1 MMIEDMPLIDIL
13 ASWRYEEQYFSNELQ
28 NAYKIDFEPFNPFW
42 SDIPWTAALEKQKVL
57 VVHPFA
63 ETIQNNISERKS
75 STKTQKSYQLLIYK
89 RLRQFRQSGII

>member
-42 SDIPWTAALEKQKVL
+42 SNIPWTVALENQKVL

-63 ETIQNNISERKS
+63 ETIQKAISPKGIH
-75 STKTQKSYQLLIYK
+75 TQ
-89 RLRQFRQSGII
+89 RF